1 MKDQYEQLRKLSDAD
16 LLARCIWGEGR
27 GEKVEGKI
35 AIAHVVLNR
44 VKAKSWYGRSIS
56 DVILKPFQFSCFNAS
71 DPNLPHILK
80 LSSDCAELAF
90 CKAIAELVIRG
101 HLKDDPTGGATHYHA
116 AGCRPSWASKLEYL
130 CQIGNH
136 LFYKETSGRS
146 IDEHDFLQHG
156 AGPLP
161 RGENQHDER
170 GKTMSDKDALSTIQQ
185 SGAILEQA
193 DDALQDLL
201 DTLDS
206 SAETETQNNTQ
217 STTSSSVAQI
227 AQANQSI
234 TNTVSAVSQ
243 CVSAAKQNDAKLT
256 QSMTRSAESGA
267 QTTEHSEGEPGGSDS
282 DEEA

>member
-1 MKDQYEQLRKLSDAD
+1 MKDHYEQLRKLSDAD

-44 VKAKSWYGRSIS
+44 VRVRSWYGRSIS
-56 DVILKPFQFSCFNAS
+56 EVILKPLQFSCFNAS
-71 DPNLPHILK
+71 DPNLSQILK
-80 LSSDCAELAF
+80 LSPNCAELAF

-116 AGCRPSWASKLEYL
+116 VGCKPSWASKLEFL

-136 LFYKETSGRS
+136 LFYRENSGRS
-146 IDEHDFLQHG
+146 LDEQDFFISAEELLYQE
-156 AGPLP
+156 
-161 RGENQHDER
+161 ENQQNER
-170 GKTMSDKDALSTIQQ
+170 GKVMSDKDALSAIQQ
-185 SGAILEQA
+185 GGAILEQA
-193 DDALQDLL
+193 DDALLDLL
-201 DTLDS
+201 ETLDS
-206 SAETETQNNTQ
+206 GAETQTQNNAQ
-217 STTSSSVAQI
+217 STSSSSVAQI

-234 TNTVSAVSQ
+234 TNTVSAASQ

-256 QSMTRSAESGA
+256 QSMTRSAEGGMQPADGSD
-267 QTTEHSEGEPGGSDS
+267 GEPGGSDS